1 MHGFA
6 KRGLA
11 LAAATSGLVLGTA
24 GIAAA
29 DATATGEASNSG
41 GIVAGN
47 VGNVPVAV
55 PVNFCG
61 NQVLVIALRNVDE
74 GSMCTIGPGQG
85 ASATGSATNSGGIG
99 AGNVVDGALAVP
111 VNACGN
117 QAGAIVAKADD
128 KPTTCTIGTN
138 GGAPGASATGA
149 SATGASDHS
158 GGILSGNVVN
168 VAGSVPINV
177 CGNQV
182 EGIAVSDTLQGQT
195 CSIG

>member
-29 DATATGEASNSG
+29 DATATGEASHSG
-41 GIVAGN
+41 GIASGN
-47 VGNVPVAV
+47 VANVPVAV

-61 NQVLVIALRNVDE
+61 NQVLVIALKNVDE
-74 GSMCTIGPGQG
+74 GSWCTIGAGQG
-85 ASATGSATNSGGIG
+85 ATANGSSEKSGGIG
-99 AGNVVDGALAVP
+99 SGNVVDGALAVP
-111 VNACGN
+111 VNVCGN
-117 QAGAIVAKADD
+117 QAGLGVVKAKV
-128 KPTTCTIGTN
+128 KPQNCTIGTN
-138 GGAPGASATGA
+138 GSAPGASATGA
-149 SATGASDHS
+149 SEKS

-168 VAGSVPINV
+168 LAGSIPVNV

-182 EGIAVSDTLQGQT
+182 EAIAFKDKLDSQN

>member
-29 DATATGEASNSG
+29 DATATGEASHSG
-41 GIVAGN
+41 GIASGN
-47 VGNVPVAV
+47 VANAPVAI

-61 NQVLVIALRNVDE
+61 NQVLVVALKNVDE
-74 GSMCTIGPGQG
+74 GSMCTIGAGQG
-85 ASATGSATNSGGIG
+85 AMATGSSEKSGGIG
-99 AGNVVDGALAVP
+99 SGNVVDGALAVP

-117 QAGAIVAKADD
+117 QAGLIVVKAHD

-138 GGAPGASATGA
+138 GSAPGATANGA
-149 SATGASDHS
+149 SEHS

-168 VAGSVPINV
+168 VAGSIPVNL

-182 EGIAVSDTLQGQT
+182 EAIAFKDTLEGQT

>member
-29 DATATGEASNSG
+29 DATATGESSHSG
-41 GIVAGN
+41 GIAAGN
-47 VGNVPVAV
+47 VANVPVAI

-61 NQVLVIALRNVDE
+61 NQALVIALKNVDE
-74 GSMCTIGPGQG
+74 GQMCTIGAGEG
-85 ASATGSATNSGGIG
+85 ASATGSSDKSGGIG
-99 AGNVVDGALAVP
+99 SGNVANVAASVP
-111 VNACGN
+111 ANVCGN
-117 QAGAIVAKADD
+117 QIGVGAVKTIT
-128 KPTTCTIGTN
+128 KPSTCTVGTN
-138 GGAPGASATGA
+138 GSDPGA

-158 GGILSGNVVN
+158 GGILSGNVAN
-168 VAGSVPINV
+168 VAASVPLNI

-182 EGIAVSDTLQGQT
+182 EGVAASDTVEGST

>member
-29 DATATGEASNSG
+29 DATTTGESTHSG

-47 VGNVPVAV
+47 VANVPVAI

-61 NQVLVIALRNVDE
+61 NQALVIALKNVDE
-74 GSMCTIGPGQG
+74 GQMCTIGAGEG
-85 ASATGSATNSGGIG
+85 ASANGSADHSPGIG
-99 AGNVVDGALAVP
+99 AGNVADVAVNVP
-111 VNACGN
+111 ANICGN
-117 QAGAIVAKADD
+117 QIGAIVAKAKA
-128 KPTTCTIGTN
+128 KPSTCTIGADGN
-138 GGAPGASATGA
+138 GGA

-158 GGILSGNVVN
+158 GGILSGNVAN
-168 VAGSVPINV
+168 VAASVPLNI
-177 CGNQV
+177 CG
-182 EGIAVSDTLQGQT
+182 
-195 CSIG
+195 

>member
-29 DATATGEASNSG
+29 DATTTGESSHSG
-41 GIVAGN
+41 GIAAGN
-47 VGNVPVAV
+47 VANVPVAI

-61 NQVLVIALRNVDE
+61 NQALVIALKNVDE
-74 GSMCTIGPGQG
+74 GQMCTIGSGEG
-85 ASATGSATNSGGIG
+85 ATATGSSDHSAGIG
-99 AGNVVDGALAVP
+99 SGNVANVAANVP

-117 QAGAIVAKADD
+117 QIGAIVAKATT
-128 KPTTCTIGTN
+128 KPSTCTIGTN
-138 GGAPGASATGA
+138 GSDPGASAM
-149 SATGASDHS
+149 GASDHS
-158 GGILSGNVVN
+158 GGILSGNVAN
-168 VAGSVPINV
+168 VAASVPVNL

-182 EGIAVSDTLQGQT
+182 EGIALADTVEGST
-195 CSIG
+195 CSFG

>member
-29 DATATGEASNSG
+29 DAATTGESSHSG
-41 GIVAGN
+41 GIASGN
-47 VGNVPVAV
+47 VGNVPVAI

-61 NQVLVIALRNVDE
+61 NQALVIALKNVDE
-74 GSMCTIGPGQG
+74 GQICTIGAGEG
-85 ASATGSATNSGGIG
+85 ASATGSSDHSAGIG
-99 AGNVVDGALAVP
+99 AGNVVNGALNVP
-111 VNACGN
+111 ANVCGN
-117 QAGAIVAKADD
+117 QIGAIVAKAQD
-128 KPTTCTIGTN
+128 KPSTCTIGTN
-138 GGAPGASATGA
+138 GSGPGA

-158 GGILSGNVVN
+158 GGILSGNVAN
-168 VAGSVPINV
+168 LAASVPLNI

-182 EGIAVSDTLQGQT
+182 EGIAFADKLDGST

>member
-29 DATATGEASNSG
+29 DATATGESSHSG
-41 GIVAGN
+41 GIASGN
-47 VGNVPVAV
+47 VANAPVAI

-61 NQVLVIALRNVDE
+61 NQALVIALKNVDE
-74 GSMCTIGPGQG
+74 GQMCTIGSGEG
-85 ASATGSATNSGGIG
+85 AMATGSSDHSAGIG
-99 AGNVVDGALAVP
+99 SGNVADAAVTVP
-111 VNACGN
+111 ANVCGN
-117 QAGAIVAKADD
+117 QIGAIVVKAKT
-128 KPTTCTIGTN
+128 KPSTCTVGTN
-138 GGAPGASATGA
+138 GADPAASA
-149 SATGASDHS
+149 SGASDHS
-158 GGILSGNVVN
+158 GGILSGNVAN
-168 VAGSVPINV
+168 IAASVPLNV

-182 EGIAVSDTLQGQT
+182 EAIAAADTVDGST

>member
-29 DATATGEASNSG
+29 DATATGESTHSG
-41 GIVAGN
+41 GAVSGN
-47 VGNVPVAV
+47 VANVPVAV

-61 NQVLVIALRNVDE
+61 NQALVIALKNVDE
-74 GSMCTIGPGQG
+74 GSMCTIGSGEGTLAQG
-85 ASATGSATNSGGIG
+85 SSEHSGGLG
-99 AGNVVDGALAVP
+99 SGNVANAAVAVP

-117 QAGAIVAKADD
+117 QIGAIVAKAKV
-128 KPTTCTIGTN
+128 KPQTCTIGTN
-138 GGAPGASATGA
+138 GDAPGASATGA
-149 SATGASDHS
+149 SEHS
-158 GGILSGNVVN
+158 GGILSGNVANAAV
-168 VAGSVPINV
+168 SVPVNL

-182 EGIAVSDTLQGQT
+182 EGIAFRDTLDSQT

>member
-29 DATATGEASNSG
+29 DATATGESSHSG
-41 GIVAGN
+41 GIVSGN
-47 VGNVPVAV
+47 VGNVPVAI

-61 NQVLVIALRNVDE
+61 NQALVIALKNVNE
-74 GSMCTIGPGQG
+74 GQMCTIGAGEG
-85 ASATGSATNSGGIG
+85 AIATGSADKSAGIG
-99 AGNVVDGALAVP
+99 SGNVVDGALNVP
-111 VNACGN
+111 ANVCGN
-117 QAGAIVAKADD
+117 QIGAIVAKATT
-128 KPTTCTIGTN
+128 KPSTCTIGTGN
-138 GGAPGASATGA
+138 SDPGASATG
-149 SATGASDHS
+149 SSEHS
-158 GGILSGNVVN
+158 GGILSGNVAN
-168 VAGSVPINV
+168 VAASVPLNI

-182 EGIAVSDTLQGQT
+182 EGIAFSDKVEGST

>member
-24 GIAAA
+24 SFAAA
-29 DATATGEASNSG
+29 DATATGEASHSG

-47 VGNVPVAV
+47 VANVPAAV

-61 NQVLVIALRNVDE
+61 NQVLVIALKNIDE
-74 GSMCTIGPGQG
+74 GSMCMIGSGEG
-85 ASATGSATNSGGIG
+85 ASSTGSADWSGGIG

-117 QAGAIVAKADD
+117 QAGLIVAKADD

-138 GGAPGASATGA
+138 SGAPGA

-158 GGILSGNVVN
+158 GGIGSGNVVN
-168 VAGSVPINV
+168 VSASVPINL

-182 EGIAVSDTLQGQT
+182 EGAAFADTLDGQN

>member
-29 DATATGEASNSG
+29 DATTSGESTHSG
-41 GIVAGN
+41 GAASGN
-47 VGNVPVAV
+47 VVNVPVAI

-61 NQVLVIALRNVDE
+61 NQALVIALKNVDE
-74 GSMCTIGPGQG
+74 GQMCTLGPGEG
-85 ASATGSATNSGGIG
+85 ATATGSAERSGGVG
-99 AGNVVDGALAVP
+99 SGNVVDGAVNVP
-111 VNACGN
+111 ANICGN
-117 QAGAIVAKADD
+117 QVGVIVAKAHD
-128 KPTTCTIGTN
+128 KPSTCTIGTN
-138 GGAPGASATGA
+138 GSGPGASAMGA
-149 SATGASDHS
+149 SEHN
-158 GGILSGNVVN
+158 GGILSGNVAN
-168 VAGSVPINV
+168 VAASVPLNI

-182 EGIAVSDTLQGQT
+182 EAIAFADRLEGSN